1 MNITKEEFLA
11 FEAVRQSGETNMMNR
26 RAVEELTDGIVARDI
41 HRYIIKNY
49 RTLAEQF
56 LKETNNE
63 STR

>member
-26 RAVEELTDGIVARDI
+26 RAVEDLSDGIVTKDI
-41 HRYIIKNY
+41 HIYIIKNY
-49 RTLAEQF
+49 GTLAEQF
-56 LKETNNE
+56 LKETDNE